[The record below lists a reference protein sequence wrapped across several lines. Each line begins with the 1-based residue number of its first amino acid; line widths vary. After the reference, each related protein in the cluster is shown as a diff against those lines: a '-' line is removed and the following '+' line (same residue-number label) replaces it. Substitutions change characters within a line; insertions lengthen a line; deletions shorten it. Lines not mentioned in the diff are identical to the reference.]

1 MPMSTLKDFLAE
13 QAEKLK
19 DTQQEAAR
27 RRDEWVASVNRLN
40 EHIRGW
46 LRSSDPEQILEVC
59 EEPHE
64 IREQGIGTY
73 TAPGLVIALGAR
85 IVRVVPIARN
95 VVGPLSETGAVH
107 VIRAYG
113 RVDLTDGLSKY
124 LMYRVEKEPEDR
136 WSIIEEDR
144 YRLES
149 LDQRAF
155 EAALQ
160 GLLE

>member
-1 MPMSTLKDFLAE
+1 MSTLQDFLAE

-19 DTQQEAAR
+19 DTQQEALQ
-27 RRDEWVASVNRLN
+27 RRDEWVASVERLN
-40 EHIRGW
+40 ELIRGW
-46 LRSSDPEQILEVC
+46 LRASDPNHILDVR

-64 IREQGIGTY
+64 IREQGIGFY
-73 TAPGLVIALGAR
+73 TVPGLVIALGPR
-85 IVRVVPIARN
+85 LVRVVPIARN
-95 VVGPLSETGAVH
+95 VVGPLSDTGAVH

-124 LMYRVEKEPEDR
+124 LMYRVEREPGDR

-144 YRLES
+144 YRLEP

-160 GLLE
+160 SLLE